1 MALFK
6 KISELLETTELGF
19 VIETVGGVSKK
30 FNLANLGNKTQYET
44 LPSAS
49 ENAGKVFQY
58 VGETNENHTNGMFYV
73 SHKNG
78 QGQYEWVQ
86 SSIMQKVNNATTG
99 DIATLDE
106 TGNVTDSG
114 IAASNVVQKVSG
126 ATNGNFA
133 GLDANG
139 NLTDSGKKASD
150 FKTVQTAVS
159 DPTASGTSTTAIT
172 NITQDTNGVIV
183 PTKKTIVDTKNT
195 AGSTDSSSKL
205 YLIGA
210 TSQAANPQTYSD
222 DEVYTTNGVLT
233 TKSVR
238 VGGGKAIMEY
248 DTTTDTLEFNFL

>member
-30 FNLANLGNKTQYET
+30 FNLANLGKKTQYET

-49 ENAGKVFQY
+49 ENAGKIFQY
-58 VGETNENHTNGMFYV
+58 VGETNENYTNGMFYV
-73 SHKNG
+73 SLSNG
-78 QGQYEWVQ
+78 QGQYEWFP
-86 SSIMQKVNNATTG
+86 SSIMQKVDNATTG

-106 TGNVTDSG
+106 NGNVTDSG
-114 IAASNVVQKVSG
+114 N
-126 ATNGNFA
+126 
-133 GLDANG
+133 
-139 NLTDSGKKASD
+139 KASD

-205 YLIGA
+205 YLVGA
-210 TSQAANPQTYSD
+210 TSQADNPQTYSD
-222 DEVYTTNGVLT
+222 DEVYTTSGVLT
-233 TKSVR
+233 TKSVQ
-238 VGGGKAIMEY
+238 VGGGKVRMEY
-248 DTTTDTLEFNFL
+248 DTATDTLEFNFL